1 MMDVQHSRLS
11 RKLLSDK
18 TQTWPTSPTD
28 FLSTT
33 STVRPKSRIPS
44 ALLLYYYQATLKLAC
59 HADVCVCTE
68 ALNQGENVDLDALM
82 ADLCT
87 IEQELG
93 SVNAKPNSAGCMARL
108 GLTDTKVH
116 TNTLKPSRS
125 PFYFPRLLTSDTVR
139 IIDIKNYEFRKRSEK
154 QEQKKWMIE

>member
-1 MMDVQHSRLS
+1 MFR
-11 RKLLSDK
+11 
-18 TQTWPTSPTD
+18 
-28 FLSTT
+28 
-33 STVRPKSRIPS
+33 S
-44 ALLLYYYQATLKLAC
+44 AS

-82 ADLCT
+82 ADLCS

-116 TNTLKPSRS
+116 TCILNTVCHLFIYLFCQQP
-125 PFYFPRLLTSDTVR
+125 TH
-139 IIDIKNYEFRKRSEK
+139 
-154 QEQKKWMIE
+154 

>member
-1 MMDVQHSRLS
+1 MANFSYRFSIYNINGQTQSLS
-11 RKLLSDK
+11 S
-18 TQTWPTSPTD
+18 S
-28 FLSTT
+28 FC
-33 STVRPKSRIPS
+33 
-44 ALLLYYYQATLKLAC
+44 QATLRLAS
-59 HADVCVCTE
+59 HASVCVCTE

-116 TNTLKPSRS
+116 T
-125 PFYFPRLLTSDTVR
+125 
-139 IIDIKNYEFRKRSEK
+139 
-154 QEQKKWMIE
+154 